1 MQLINIGHSSMVSA
15 DKILAI
21 VSPDSAPIKRTVQEA
36 RDKGVLIDATFGHKT
51 KSVII
56 MESDHII
63 LSARQPSAIV
73 KTSETHDE
81 D

>member
-1 MQLINIGHSSMVSA
+1 MQLINIGHGSMVSA

-36 RDKGVLIDATFGHKT
+36 RDKGVLIDATFGRKT

-63 LSARQPSAIV
+63 LSARQPSAIA
-73 KTSETHDE
+73 KPKDIEE
-81 D
+81 